1 MLTHPQQRFFMA
13 ALVVAV
19 AVFAQTARGQTI
31 PFAASSA
38 PPPTPSVQP
47 LLDFH
52 DTDIRFNLLS
62 LMSVLRDRNHEGW
75 VLAAYPDPN
84 TGRPLIGAGFSL
96 EVAATDHQQY
106 DPLNPNQFLEPSSAQ
121 LWQAAGLDPE
131 RLPQIIEEFD
141 RNMEA
146 WGTKG
151 YRRRI
156 RARTLRPQLAEEEAI
171 RLLRISSIQAV
182 INAKAYCRDFDQ
194 LAGPAQ
200 MALSQLVFQMGVNLE
215 DFVEFLSELNGDT
228 WHHDLSL
235 PDGGV
240 VTDADHWRYVQSTLI
255 DSQWARRYTI
265 RAAAV
270 IAMFDPN
277 YASNPRAAEAR
288 VMAVLR
294 PPKPRRHAHSS
305 AHRSAKA
312 GAPSAHSAH

>member
-1 MLTHPQQRFFMA
+1 MNGPQQRFFLA
-13 ALVVAV
+13 ALVA
-19 AVFAQTARGQTI
+19 ATSLFAHIAAGQEV
-31 PFAASSA
+31 PSM
-38 PPPTPSVQP
+38 TPGPVQPLTSLQP
-47 LLDFH
+47 LLDFR
-52 DTDIRFNLLS
+52 DTNIRFNLLS
-62 LMSVLRDRNHEGW
+62 LMSVLRDRNHEDW

-96 EVAATDHQQY
+96 DVAATDHPQY

-121 LWQAAGLDPE
+121 LWQAAGLNAE
-131 RLPQIIEEFD
+131 LLQQIIEEFD

-156 RARTLRPQLAEEEAI
+156 RARTLRPQLTEEETI
-171 RLLRISSIQAV
+171 RLLRISAIQAV
-182 INAKAYCRDFDQ
+182 INAKAYCRDFDRLSGQ
-194 LAGPAQ
+194 AQ

-235 PDGGV
+235 PDGGI
-240 VTDADHWRYVQSTLI
+240 VTDADHWRYVQSTLV
-255 DSQWARRYTI
+255 DSRWARRYTV

-277 YASNPRAAEAR
+277 YTTNPRAAEAR

-294 PPKPRRHAHSS
+294 PPKQHRYIHSS

-312 GAPSAHSAH
+312 GEHTAAHSAR